1 MLLKKYFI
9 LLIVLFGFTPCS
21 VKQGVFDV
29 FSLEYHRTV
38 NINKTSQNTYCA
50 STIIDEV
57 VTQKQKKQQLLPS
70 SISYDIPNSSHSI
83 LNQRNESDLSGRGPP
98 LYILYQ
104 QLKVFPFFTRI
115 S

>member
-1 MLLKKYFI
+1 
-9 LLIVLFGFTPCS
+9 LIVLFGFTPCS
-21 VKQGVFDV
+21 VKQGIFDA

-38 NINKTSQNTYCA
+38 NVNKTSQNSYCS
-50 STIIDEV
+50 STVVNQV

>member
-21 VKQGVFDV
+21 VKQGIFDV
-29 FSLEYHRTV
+29 FSIEYHRTV
-38 NINKTSQNTYCA
+38 NVNKTSQNTYCT
-50 STIIDEV
+50 STIVNQV

-70 SISYDIPNSSHSI
+70 SISYDIRNSSHLF
-83 LNQRNESDLSGRGPP
+83 LNKRNESDLSGRGLL